1 MNPGPPLPVPAAGAI
16 HPGRSR
22 TAPGGLFQG
31 SEDMSLH
38 FPQAAEPKGQGTQPG
53 VILVLGSWSSG
64 STALTGYI
72 ARRGAWT
79 CPPHQL
85 TNDPRTPD
93 SHESKEFRDA
103 LCACVDELTL
113 GPIRPAEDFERFF
126 GPWLETRRAEA
137 RSAGRSSI
145 VLKHPLA
152 AFMLQ
157 PILRICDP
165 RIVIVTRSFAA
176 IEASRRRR
184 GWHPVY
190 GVEGARQIYGVI
202 FSRLIDHGRSFCTVS
217 YTEFLENKSLRR
229 SMSSELGLD
238 FSAESEAA
246 AEVWLRTNTGHSPQ
260 KAEVSR

>member
-1 MNPGPPLPVPAAGAI
+1 
-16 HPGRSR
+16 
-22 TAPGGLFQG
+22 
-31 SEDMSLH
+31 MSHH
-38 FPQAAEPKGQGTQPG
+38 FPQSAESKDRVAPPN

-72 ARRGAWT
+72 ARRGAWS

-113 GPIRPAEDFERFF
+113 RPMRPAKDFEGFF
-126 GPWLETRRAEA
+126 GPWIEARRAEA

-165 RIVIVTRSFAA
+165 RIVVVTRSFAA

-202 FSRLIDHGRSFCTVS
+202 FSRLIDHERSFRTVN
-217 YTEFLENKSLRR
+217 YTEFLENRSLRR
-229 SMSSELGLD
+229 SMSTELGLD

-246 AEVWLRTNTGHSPQ
+246 AEAWLRTNMGHSPQ